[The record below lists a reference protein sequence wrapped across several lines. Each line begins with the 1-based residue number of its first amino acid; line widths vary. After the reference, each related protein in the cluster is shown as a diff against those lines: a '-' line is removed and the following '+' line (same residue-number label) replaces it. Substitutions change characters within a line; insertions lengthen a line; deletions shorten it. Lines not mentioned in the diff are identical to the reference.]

1 MPTRAQRFVVCLTV
15 ALASVAARESAA
27 QEPSAQQ
34 PAAPPPSEAPAASAA
49 PSPLAATVA
58 PPSAAAP
65 APKVSF
71 TVKPY
76 GLITLTAAYLI
87 GNSSNNPDV
96 PEWATAGPSAFIF
109 TLRQT
114 RLGLRGSWVTPP
126 SRLHVKEV
134 DGLIEADFFG
144 GFLGEGLGYFFPV
157 PRLRLATA
165 TVQWRTVRFSFGQDW
180 SVLAPLNPDT
190 ALHVAVPGFTTSG
203 NLWARVPQLRVDGV
217 IRFGPRGGEHNEH
230 KWRFVWAAALVA
242 EVQADAIATAQN
254 AFTGVR
260 IPQGGENALAPAGEA
275 RVAIGRDLYDKSFE
289 IGVSG
294 HLGNRKIA
302 FAGGRTDRLNGAVA
316 VDVTVPLPFHLS
328 LKGEAYWGSG
338 LDAFFGGIS
347 QGIAFTTDAA
357 GAIATVGNGIA
368 DAGGWGQVSWA
379 ALKWL
384 TLYAGGG
391 ADKPKTADLI
401 VANAAANRT
410 LNAALYGEVSV
421 EFARG
426 FALWLEYDFMHTEF
440 QAAPTQRT
448 HVLAL
453 AGQLTF

>member
-1 MPTRAQRFVVCLTV
+1 MATRAQHLIVCLTV
-15 ALASVAARESAA
+15 ALTPGAARVVSA
-27 QEPSAQQ
+27 QEPPAQQ
-34 PAAPPPSEAPAASAA
+34 PAAPPPSQAPATSAA

-76 GLITLTAAYLI
+76 GLITVNATYLI

-96 PEWATAGPSAFIF
+96 PEWATVGASAFIF
-109 TLRQT
+109 TARQT
-114 RLGLRGSWVTPP
+114 RLGVRGSWDAPP
-126 SRLHVKEV
+126 SKLHVQKV
-134 DGLIEADFFG
+134 AGLIEADFFG
-144 GFLGEGLGYFFPV
+144 GFLGEGIGYFFPV

-165 TVQWRTVRFSFGQDW
+165 TVEWRTVRFSFGQDW

-190 ALHVAVPGFTTSG
+190 ALHVAVPGFTASG

-217 IRFGPRGGEHNEH
+217 VRFGRRGGEPR
-230 KWRFVWAAALVA
+230 WRFIWAAALVA
-242 EVQADAIATAQN
+242 EVQADALATAQN

-260 IPQGGENALAPAGEA
+260 IPQGGENALAPAGQA
-275 RVAIGRDLYDKSFE
+275 RVAIGHDLYDKSLE

-294 HLGNRKIA
+294 HLGNREIA
-302 FAGGRTDRLNGAVA
+302 FTGGRTGRLNGAVA
-316 VDVTVPLPFHLS
+316 LDVTVPLPFRLS
-328 LKGEAYWGSG
+328 FKGEAYWGSG
-338 LDAFFGGIS
+338 LDAFFGGII
-347 QGIAFTTDAA
+347 QGIAFTTDPAT
-357 GAIATVGNGIA
+357 GAIATVGNGIS
-368 DAGGWGQVSWA
+368 DGGGWAQLSWA

-401 VANAAANRT
+401 VANAATNRT
-410 LNAALYGEVSV
+410 LNAAFYGELSV

-440 QAAPTQRT
+440 QAAPIQRT

-453 AGQLTF
+453 SGQLTF

>member
-1 MPTRAQRFVVCLTV
+1 MRTRAPHLFVLLVV
-15 ALASVAARESAA
+15 AFASVAARVA
-27 QEPSAQQ
+27 SAQQ
-34 PAAPPPSEAPAASAA
+34 PPAQQPPAPPPSEAPAASAA
-49 PSPLAATVA
+49 PSPLASTVA

-76 GLITLTAAYLI
+76 GLITLTASYLI

-96 PEWATAGPSAFIF
+96 PEWATAGPSAFYF
-109 TLRQT
+109 TVRQT
-114 RLGLRGSWVTPP
+114 RLGVRGSWDAPP
-126 SRLHVKEV
+126 SRLHVQKV
-134 DGLIEADFFG
+134 AGLIEADFYG
-144 GFLGEGLGYFFPV
+144 GFLGQGVAYFFPV

-165 TVQWRTVRFSFGQDW
+165 TVEWHTVRFSFGQDW

-190 ALHVAVPGFTTSG
+190 ALHVAVPGFTSSG

-217 IRFGPRGGEHNEH
+217 VRFGRHGAEH
-230 KWRFVWAAALVA
+230 KWRLLWTAALVA

-260 IPQGGENALAPAGEA
+260 IPEGGENALAPAGEA
-275 RVAIGRDLYDKSFE
+275 RVAIGHDLYDKSLE

-294 HLGNRKIA
+294 HLGNRNIA
-302 FAGGRTDRLNGAVA
+302 FTGGRTARLNGAVA
-316 VDVTVPLPFHLS
+316 VDVTLPLPLRLS

-338 LDAFFGGIS
+338 LDAFFGGIV
-347 QGIAFTTDAA
+347 QGIAFTTDPAT

-368 DAGGWGQVSWA
+368 DAGGWAQLSWA

-391 ADKPKTADLI
+391 ADKPKTVDLI
-401 VANAAANRT
+401 VANAATNRT
-410 LNAALYGEVSV
+410 LNAAFYGELSV